1 MSKNII
7 PCKSILSIE
16 ENKKIEKII
25 NFNSHI
31 DDTVNDIAKKFK
43 IQITSDVNL
52 VKAYERDYS
61 NMPGHANSVC
71 HPENEQECALILNYC
86 NQSKIPITIAA
97 GRTNLNGSA
106 TPIGGMV
113 MAMNK
118 MITPKPKLN
127 MKLQSITAPVGIYLE
142 EMRTAVLNQ
151 SQKKLYF
158 PVDPTSRND
167 AMVGGT
173 ISCNAS
179 GFMPGPQGAMR
190 HWVDSLDFL
199 TPNGFKI
206 SCKRG
211 QYISKNGLFIMTYPN
226 KTIKWPIPTY
236 PRPNIKNASGPYSD
250 ESGKIDL
257 VDLLI
262 GSEGIFGVITKV
274 NFRLKKKT

>member
-1 MSKNII
+1 M
-7 PCKSILSIE
+7 
-16 ENKKIEKII
+16 
-25 NFNSHI
+25 
-31 DDTVNDIAKKFK
+31 
-43 IQITSDVNL
+43 
-52 VKAYERDYS
+52 KAYERDYS

-71 HPENEQECALILNYC
+71 HPANEQECAIILNYC

-118 MITPKPKLN
+118 MIAPKPKIN
-127 MKLQSITAPVGIYLE
+127 IKLQSITAPVGIYLE

-199 TPNGFKI
+199 TPMD
-206 SCKRG
+206 
-211 QYISKNGLFIMTYPN
+211 SKFHA
-226 KTIKWPIPTY
+226 KED
-236 PRPNIKNASGPYSD
+236 NIFQKMD
-250 ESGKIDL
+250 CL
-257 VDLLI
+257 
-262 GSEGIFGVITKV
+262 
-274 NFRLKKKT
+274 